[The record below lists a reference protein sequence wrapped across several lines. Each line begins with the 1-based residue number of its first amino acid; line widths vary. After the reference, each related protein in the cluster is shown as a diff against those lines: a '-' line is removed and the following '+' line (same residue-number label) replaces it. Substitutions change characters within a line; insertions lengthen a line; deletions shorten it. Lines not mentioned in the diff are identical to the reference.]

1 MTQAIAVSGPAFRV
15 RAEICGRTE
24 IGPTRTQNQD
34 AIMVAGAVGIACS
47 TRLAWAGD
55 VSEAGVVV
63 AVVDGM
69 GGHAGGAEAAALI
82 ATSLAKADLEA
93 VGDEWDGWFE
103 QLSGRVARAGS
114 AWATPDM
121 GATVA
126 MLGITRT
133 GLVMANVG
141 DCRIYRVVSGHLGQL
156 SVDDRTD
163 DPASHAVTQVL
174 GGSARI
180 DAHLWRQAFKGGRER
195 YVLCSDGVWGT
206 LDPAVLRYLCAA
218 DRPPEEIAD
227 GIAGSIYSQHADDN
241 CSVIVVDFIAMPADE
256 TTTATTEPGNP
267 SWWIDARTPPRGGLE
282 REAVS

>member
-1 MTQAIAVSGPAFRV
+1 MTQVDVTQTPAFRV
-15 RAEICGRTE
+15 RAEVCGRTE
-24 IGPTRTQNQD
+24 IGPIRRQNED
-34 AIMVAGAVGIACS
+34 AIMVAGAVGMTS
-47 TRLAWAGD
+47 GTRLTWAGEIP
-55 VSEAGVVV
+55 SAGVIL

-82 ATSLAKADLEA
+82 ATSLAKADLETI
-93 VGDEWDGWFE
+93 GDDWDDWFE
-103 QLSGRVARAGS
+103 QLSSRVARAGS

-126 MLGITRT
+126 VLGITGT
-133 GLVMANVG
+133 GLVLANVG

-163 DPASHAVTQVL
+163 EPASHAVTQAL

-180 DAHLWRQAFKGGRER
+180 DAHLWRQGFKGGVER
-195 YVLCSDGVWGT
+195 FVLCSDGVWGT

-218 DRPPEEIAD
+218 DRPPGEIAD

-241 CSVIVVDFIAMPADE
+241 CSVVVVDFVATPADE
-256 TTTATTEPGNP
+256 ASP
-267 SWWIDARTPPRGGLE
+267 SSTDVTSGLRIDVHTPSRDASEG
-282 REAVS
+282 EAS